1 MELKCFECKDMM
13 EVNRDTV
20 HRIIKFESSYYH
32 YDCFLNACARKSKR
46 NNASPKWGLALTD
59 LDDIQEKT
67 KKHLNT
73 LITKDEIFQFMLEHY
88 DTNVVPVSIFN
99 KLEDIYHGRWRGL
112 GCCIPPEDI
121 LDRWKRKM
129 DYLIKVRMKNVTLG
143 KDMDA
148 AQQIN
153 YDISVLINK
162 YDSYLKW
169 KEQNKIIEQEVNKV
183 HTDIL
188 KTVDLDKLSK
198 ITQNHQK
205 EEDDDMDA
213 LLDELFD

>member
-1 MELKCFECKDMM
+1 MERKCFECKETIQFDRS
-13 EVNRDTV
+13 NV
-20 HRIIKFESSYYH
+20 HQVIKFESSFYH
-32 YDCFLNACARKSKR
+32 HDCFIKSCERKSKKT
-46 NNASPKWGLALTD
+46 NASPKWGLALAN
-59 LDDIQEKT
+59 LDGIKRET
-67 KKHLNT
+67 KKSIET
-73 LITKDEIFQFMLEHY
+73 EITKDEIYQLMLEHY
-88 DTNVVPVSIFN
+88 KVKVIPSSIFN
-99 KLEDIYHGRWRGL
+99 KLEDIYHGRWKGI
-112 GCCIPPEDI
+112 GCCIPPEDL
-121 LDRWKRKM
+121 LDMWQRKM
-129 DYLIKVRMKNVTLG
+129 DYLTKIKMRNITLG
-143 KDMDA
+143 KEMDG

-169 KEQNKIIEQEVNKV
+169 KEQNKIIEQETAKV

-188 KTVDLDKLSK
+188 KTVDLDKLSR